1 MKGRGERRE
10 GGRDSVALSKAFFV
24 KLFHLELERKLWA
37 KLKSPEPKAF
47 SSQKTR
53 CIKLL
58 IYALDCVPFVPS
70 SPLEIWNPPSPKF
83 IILILIWH

>member
-1 MKGRGERRE
+1 MEKGRE
-10 GGRDSVALSKAFFV
+10 GRDSVALSKSFFV

-37 KLKSPEPKAF
+37 KLKSPEPKDF

-70 SPLEIWNPPSPKF
+70 PLEIWNPPSPKC
-83 IILILIWH
+83 IILIWH